1 MEITR
6 RDLLKTSAAVGG
18 AGALGAGGVIGAPGA
33 SAENAFEPV
42 APEGTTLDRTLR
54 RGAPGVGGY
63 TKLVPGPAEPALV
76 RTDLGI
82 NAVAGRET
90 RRQAVLS
97 FAHLTDVHVI
107 DTQSPMRVEYLDR
120 FEDGYNDAPTLALLD
135 SSFRAQEALTAQ
147 IADSMVRQINAI
159 GVGPNTGDP
168 LAFALQTGDNSDNS
182 QYNETRWNIDIL
194 DGRVVRPDSGNLLA
208 YEGVQDNALQYY
220 DRHYYHPHTKPLTRT
235 NDIYKT
241 TYGFPTVPGLLDKAR
256 APFQSQGLQMPWF
269 TAFGN
274 HDNLVQ
280 GNFPF
285 STLPL
290 NAVAV
295 GRLKLI
301 SPPTGLSQADLL
313 GAIKG
318 QLGAF
323 LQSLVATPYVRL
335 VTPDPKR
342 RLLNKKQFIAEHFVT
357 TGTPVGHGFTEGNYN
372 TGTGYYTIDHGPVR
386 VIVLDTV
393 NPNGEYNGS
402 LGQSQFTWLQGQ
414 LLASTGKLVVIAS
427 HHTIS
432 SMDNPLI
439 GTGGDLE
446 QRVLGPTVRTELL
459 KYKNV
464 IAWVN
469 GHTHRN
475 QIWAHSRGD
484 GTGGFWEINTAAHV
498 DFPQQSRL
506 LEIVDNADGTLS
518 IFATMVDHAAPPAY
532 NGSSSNPVQL
542 AALAR
547 ELAANDPQKRNSPQ
561 AGVLSDRNVE
571 LIVKN
576 PA

>member
-1 MEITR
+1 
-6 RDLLKTSAAVGG
+6 
-18 AGALGAGGVIGAPGA
+18 
-33 SAENAFEPV
+33 
-42 APEGTTLDRTLR
+42 
-54 RGAPGVGGY
+54 
-63 TKLVPGPAEPALV
+63 
-76 RTDLGI
+76 
-82 NAVAGRET
+82 
-90 RRQAVLS
+90 
-97 FAHLTDVHVI
+97 
-107 DTQSPMRVEYLDR
+107 
-120 FEDGYNDAPTLALLD
+120 
-135 SSFRAQEALTAQ
+135 
-147 IADSMVRQINAI
+147 
-159 GVGPNTGDP
+159 
-168 LAFALQTGDNSDNS
+168 
-182 QYNETRWNIDIL
+182 
-194 DGRVVRPDSGNLLA
+194 
-208 YEGVQDNALQYY
+208 
-220 DRHYYHPHTKPLTRT
+220 
-235 NDIYKT
+235 
-241 TYGFPTVPGLLDKAR
+241 
-256 APFQSQGLQMPWF
+256 
-269 TAFGN
+269 
-274 HDNLVQ
+274 
-280 GNFPF
+280 
-285 STLPL
+285 
-290 NAVAV
+290 
-295 GRLKLI
+295 
-301 SPPTGLSQADLL
+301 
-313 GAIKG
+313 
-318 QLGAF
+318 
-323 LQSLVATPYVRL
+323 
-335 VTPDPKR
+335 
-342 RLLNKKQFIAEHFVT
+342 
-357 TGTPVGHGFTEGNYN
+357 
-372 TGTGYYTIDHGPVR
+372 
-386 VIVLDTV
+386 
-393 NPNGEYNGS
+393 
-402 LGQSQFTWLQGQ
+402 
-414 LLASTGKLVVIAS
+414 VIAS

>member
-18 AGALGAGGVIGAPGA
+18 AGALGVGAVAGAPGA
-33 SAENAFEPV
+33 AAENA
-42 APEGTTLDRTLR
+42 APPIAAAGTTLDVTFKRA
-54 RGAPGVGGY
+54 APGPGGY
-63 TKLVPGPAEPALV
+63 TKLLPAAGEPAVV

-82 NAVAGRET
+82 AAVAGRET
-90 RRQAVLS
+90 RRQNVLS
-97 FAHLTDVHVI
+97 FAQLTDVHVI

-120 FEDGYNDAPTLALLD
+120 FEDSYNDAPTLALLD
-135 SSFRAQEALTAQ
+135 SSFRPQETLTAQ
-147 IADSMVRQINAI
+147 TSDAMVRQINSI
-159 GVGPNTGDP
+159 GVGPNLGAP

-194 DGRVVRPDSGNLLA
+194 DGKIVKPDSGNLTT
-208 YEGVQDNALQYY
+208 YEGVQDNALLYY
-220 DRHYYHPHTKPLTRT
+220 DRHYYHPHAKPLTRN

-241 TYGFPTVPGLLDKAR
+241 TYGFPTLPNLLNKAIIG
-256 APFQSQGLQMPWF
+256 FQAQGLDMPWY

-285 STLPL
+285 NTLPL
-290 NAVAV
+290 NAVAQ

-301 SPPTGLSQADLL
+301 TPPTGLSQADLI

-323 LQSLVATPYVRL
+323 LQSLTATPYVRN

-342 RLLNKKQFIAEHFVT
+342 RLLNKKAWIAEHFVT
-357 TGTPVGHGFTEGNYN
+357 SGNVGHGFTEANAT
-372 TGTGYYTIDHGPVR
+372 TGTGYYTIDQGAVR

-402 LGQSQFTWLQGQ
+402 LATSQFNWLKAQ
-414 LLASTGKLVVIAS
+414 LAASTGKLVVIAS

-432 SMDNPLI
+432 SMDNPI
-439 GTGGDLE
+439 VGTGGSLE
-446 QRVLGPTVRTELL
+446 VRVLGPTVKAELL

-469 GHTHRN
+469 GHTHTN
-475 QIWAHSRGD
+475 KIWAHSRGD
-484 GTGGFWEINTAAHV
+484 GTGGFWEINTASHV

-506 LEIVDNADGTLS
+506 IEIVDNLDGTLS
-518 IFATMVDHAAPPAY
+518 IFGTMVDHAGPASY
-532 NGSSSNPVQL
+532 NGSSTSTVQL
-542 AALAR
+542 AALGR
-547 ELAANDPQKRNSPQ
+547 ELSANDPQKRNS
-561 AGVLSDRNVE
+561 GLGGSSLDRNVE
-571 LIVKN
+571 LIVKK
-576 PA
+576 PAP